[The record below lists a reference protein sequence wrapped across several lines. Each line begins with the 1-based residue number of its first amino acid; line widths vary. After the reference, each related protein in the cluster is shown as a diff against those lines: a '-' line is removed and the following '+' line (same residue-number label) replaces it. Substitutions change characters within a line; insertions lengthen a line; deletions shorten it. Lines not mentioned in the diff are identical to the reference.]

1 MKKINLTESPSQTK
15 TIGKT
20 LAEEIVKSGNGKKA
34 LVLGLRGYL
43 GGGKTTFMQG
53 FAKGLKIKE
62 KVLSP
67 TFIIMRK
74 FKINSSG
81 FDFLYHF
88 DCYRCLSEEE
98 VINIDFKKII
108 NNPKNIV
115 VIEWAEKI
123 KSLLPKTT
131 LWIDFDFIDCNKRKI
146 VINFRNGKI

>member
-1 MKKINLTESPSQTK
+1 MKKNNLTENSSQTK

-20 LAEEIVKSGNGKKA
+20 LAEEIIKLENRKKA
-34 LVLGLRGYL
+34 LVLGLRGDL

-53 FAKGLKIKE
+53 FAKGLKIRD

-67 TFIIMRK
+67 TFLIMRK
-74 FKINSSG
+74 FKVNNSG

-88 DCYRCLSEEE
+88 DCYRCLSEKE
-98 VINIDFKKII
+98 VINMDFKKII
-108 NNPKNIV
+108 DDPKNIV